1 MGQFT
6 LYQNHGDSSD
16 TYPFFIDVQNE
27 LLDSLNTRVVIPLT
41 PSARLDHKAP
51 NHLCPILHIDSGD
64 FILLTQQ
71 MTSVPVSI
79 LTTPVHSLDAF
90 RDEIIAAI
98 DFLITGV

>member
-1 MGQFT
+1 MAQFS
-6 LYQNHGDSSD
+6 LYQNHGDSND
-16 TYPFFIDVQNE
+16 IYPFFIDVQSE
-27 LLDSLNTRVVIPLT
+27 LLDSLNTRLVIPLT
-41 PSARLDHKAP
+41 PSARLEHRAP
-51 NHLCPILHIDSGD
+51 DHLCPILHIDEGD
-64 FILLTQQ
+64 FILLTHQ